1 MAANGGF
8 LDPAD
13 EVSLLEVKLIP
24 SESQVLDAL
33 QLILVGV
40 FFKGFVNQENHDV
53 NHLTPLLV
61 I

>member
-8 LDPAD
+8 IDPAD

-40 FFKGFVNQENHDV
+40 FFLRVCQSRNHDV